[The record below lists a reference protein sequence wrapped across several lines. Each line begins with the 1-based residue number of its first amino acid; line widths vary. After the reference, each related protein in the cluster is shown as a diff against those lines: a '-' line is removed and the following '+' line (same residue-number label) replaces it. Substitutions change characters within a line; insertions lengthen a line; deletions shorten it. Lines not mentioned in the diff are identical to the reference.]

1 MTKKQ
6 ELKIGFEA
14 LKKMTIQQIMDI
26 ETVLQFNEE
35 VKNGIRKKSKS

>member
-1 MTKKQ
+1 MTKKK
-6 ELKIGFEA
+6 EINIGFEA

-35 VKNGIRKKSKS
+35 VKNGIREKNKA